1 MTQTATMRLDRFL
14 SETTP
19 LTRSLAKR
27 ALKAGEVRLNGE
39 RVKQPAVHIRPD
51 DDLVI
56 WQDEPLA
63 LIGKRYLMLHKP
75 LEVECTARRG
85 LYRRAVDLLDVPA
98 VERLQPV
105 GRLDVD
111 TTGLLLMT
119 DDGQWLHRITSP
131 KHRHD
136 KVYRAT
142 LAEPLEGSAA
152 THAVAQVAEGLRL
165 DGDDT
170 PTHPATLTMH
180 GPREAELAISEGR
193 YHQVKR
199 MFGALGNR
207 VTALHREAIGPLA
220 LDADLAPG
228 EWRALTDD
236 EIALF

>member
-1 MTQTATMRLDRFL
+1 MNKPATMRLDRFL

-19 LTRSLAKR
+19 LTRSLAKK
-27 ALKAGEVRLNGE
+27 ALKAGEVTLNGKP
-39 RVKQPAVHIRPD
+39 VKQPAQQISPD
-51 DDLVI
+51 EDAVT
-56 WQDEPLA
+56 WQDEPLE
-63 LIGKRYLMLHKP
+63 LVGKRYLMLHKP
-75 LEVECTARRG
+75 LGVECTARRG
-85 LYRRAVDLLDVPA
+85 LYPRAIDLLDVPR

-131 KHRHD
+131 KHRCD

-142 LAEPLEGSAA
+142 LAEPWEGDTAA
-152 THAVAQVAEGLRL
+152 WAIERMAEGLL
-165 DGDDT
+165 LEDDDR
-170 PTHPATLTMH
+170 PTRPATLTML
-180 GPREAELAISEGR
+180 GPVEAELAISEGR

-207 VTALHREAIGPLA
+207 VTALHRRAIGPLE
-220 LDADLAPG
+220 LDAGLAPG

-236 EIALF
+236 EIARF